1 MNEEIRETVVPRERL
16 VLAPHLTE
24 RSIDGEL
31 VIYDADRQKVH
42 ALNPTAAFIW
52 RLLASTGDPAAA
64 VDSLTERYPD
74 WHEAI
79 SSDVA
84 DLVGRLRIRRAAE
97 MTCLT
102 WGSLVEDACG
112 LAHVQC
118 RPTGGA
124 VVRLLSFSA
133 RVETGCQD
141 VLANLTALYPGAARA
156 QEKSWSSPSTS
167 FLIEECCQS
176 RRHSVLLRE
185 AGEPSEFFDSAQD
198 AIAHLDA
205 LINASAMRHL
215 GFHILI
221 HAGSL
226 AWGDAGIVIPGE
238 SGAGKST
245 LVAALAMS
253 GFKYLSD
260 ELAVLELASGDL
272 FPFPKP
278 ICLKSGGWK
287 AILTQVGTPE
297 FAMMARRFDGEA
309 VTYVSPPE
317 RATMAEGISTR
328 YVLLPARVSGVKARL
343 SPCSR
348 STAFVE
354 LARNSPNLPRH
365 GAAAVETL
373 AGLVEGASCF
383 VLRYD
388 GLREAVK
395 LVSELVGAPA
405 THVGRAPA
413 DRAPASSRS
422 V

>member
-1 MNEEIRETVVPRERL
+1 MRC
-16 VLAPHLTE
+16 LA
-24 RSIDGEL
+24 
-31 VIYDADRQKVH
+31 
-42 ALNPTAAFIW
+42 
-52 RLLASTGDPAAA
+52 
-64 VDSLTERYPD
+64 
-74 WHEAI
+74 
-79 SSDVA
+79 
-84 DLVGRLRIRRAAE
+84 
-97 MTCLT
+97 
-102 WGSLVEDACG
+102 WGSLVQDAHG
-112 LAHVQC
+112 PADTQC
-118 RPTGGA
+118 DASEGA
-124 VVRLLSFSA
+124 VVRLLTFSA
-133 RVETGCQD
+133 QVETDRQD
-141 VLANLTALYPGAARA
+141 VLANLAVLYPGAARA
-156 QEKSWSSPSTS
+156 HGKLWSSPSRS
-167 FLIEECCQS
+167 FLIKECSQVRRQS
-176 RRHSVLLRE
+176 KLLVQA
-185 AGEPSEFFDSAQD
+185 AGERAEFFDTAQD

-205 LINASAMRHL
+205 LINASAIRHL

-260 ELAVLELASGDL
+260 ELAVLELSSGGL
-272 FPFPKP
+272 LPFPKP

-309 VTYVSPPE
+309 VTYLSPPQ

-328 YVLLPARVSGVKARL
+328 YVLLPDRVTGAKARL

-365 GAAAVETL
+365 GATAVETL
-373 AGLVEGASCF
+373 ARLVEGASCF

-388 GLREAVK
+388 GLREAVQ
-395 LVSELVGAPA
+395 VISELVGSPA
-405 THVGRAPA
+405 THAGRLPA
-413 DRAPASSRS
+413 GNPPASSGS
-422 V
+422 G